1 MRPPILRALALAVLG
16 LATPSPMAHAESAL
30 RLDPPV
36 VFGVIPAATYDVER
50 RQVGGAKLSVERLPD
65 GSVSLRSLSGF
76 TGGARTLLYS
86 LLEPVDGGAK
96 LRPVE
101 QESRSFDPDG
111 KALGILRIDHRAGFG
126 RCFDSEGTQQA
137 ELALPAED
145 RVANVTLNLLF
156 RPLVLR
162 ETEEVRFD
170 LFFCGL
176 GTRFVTFSANLAPES
191 RNGRT
196 HNALEVRYGPD
207 FGVASFLARSVVPK
221 LSIWYGGEAPYRWVA
236 HRLPLY
242 GGGPEVFVVR
252 KGIPTRWFGD
262 D

>member
-1 MRPPILRALALAVLG
+1 MLERSLRAVILVASCLPTLG
-16 LATPSPMAHAESAL
+16 SAARADSTL
-30 RLDPPV
+30 RLDPPDSL
-36 VFGVIPAATYDVER
+36 GVIPAATYDVKR
-50 RQVGGAKLSVERLPD
+50 RQVGGAQVSIERQPD
-65 GSVSLRSLSGF
+65 GNIALRSTSGF
-76 TGGARTLLYS
+76 TGAAHTVLYS

-101 QESRSFDPDG
+101 QESRSFDTAG
-111 KALGILRIDHRAGFG
+111 KALGVLRIDHRAGFG
-126 RCFDSEGTQQA
+126 RCFDPQGTQVA

-145 RVANVTLNLLF
+145 RVANVALSLLL
-156 RPLVLR
+156 RPLVRR

-176 GTRFVTFSANLAPES
+176 GTRFVTFSARLAPES
-191 RNGRT
+191 RDGGH

-221 LSIWYGGEAPYRWVA
+221 LSIWYGGEAPYPWIA

-252 KGIPTRWFGD
+252 KGVPTRWLGD